1 MQRSSRGLLCFENH
15 VRKSQNTFKS
25 NMLHLWKLIL
35 VKPMVESRKKG
46 EIYFNLNIQ
55 LLVFITGLMYRFP
68 KPNTNKEHMR
78 SVL

>member
-1 MQRSSRGLLCFENH
+1 M
-15 VRKSQNTFKS
+15 
-25 NMLHLWKLIL
+25 L